1 MPPPPPPP
9 IAIPPCCC
17 PPTVP
22 LCVIMKSL
30 NVGYVTSYNDQV
42 LSFGNILK
50 MSNIHLGYSLF
61 DLMKNNMR
69 EEFVIPWCKRL
80 FVRANF
86 RSKKEMKVQLLC
98 NREKNQDKKLES

>member
-50 MSNIHLGYSLF
+50 MFNIHLGYSLF

-69 EEFVIPWCKRL
+69 EEYT
-80 FVRANF
+80 
-86 RSKKEMKVQLLC
+86 MVQEIIC
-98 NREKNQDKKLES
+98 ES